1 MGETLHLE
9 MTLHPRG
16 PAGAFVLTDEQAAA
30 VGDGRKAFPVTI
42 TLNDTVLQ
50 LRLARMGGEN
60 LIGLAKAARQQ
71 AGVEVGGTYPVTIS
85 ADAAERTVT
94 VPADLAAAL
103 QSDPAAATA
112 FEAMAYS
119 HRKEYIRWIEEAKRE
134 QTRADRIVKTVAMVR
149 EGRTR

>member
-1 MGETLHLE
+1 MGETLRLE
-9 MTLHPRG
+9 TTLHPRG
-16 PAGAFVLTDEQAAA
+16 PAGAIVLTDEQAAA
-30 VGDGRKAFPVTI
+30 VGDGRKAFPVTV
-42 TLNDTVLQ
+42 TVNDTVLQ

-60 LIGLAKAARQQ
+60 LIGLAKAARKQ
-71 AGVEVGGTYPVTIS
+71 AGVEVGGTYTVTIS

-103 QSDPAAATA
+103 QTDPAAATA

-119 HRKEYIRWIEEAKRE
+119 HRKEYVRWIEEAKRE